1 MEGLSFFVGVIGN
14 IVSVLVFLSPIGT
27 FWRVIK
33 HRSTEEFESLPY
45 ICTLLNSSLW
55 TYYGITKPGEILVA
69 TVNGF
74 GIVVE
79 AVYVTLFLIYAPK
92 GMRTAILVGI
102 LDVGLLAVAIAVTQ
116 LAMNRD
122 VRIDAIGF
130 MGAALNIIMYASPLA
145 AMKTVVT
152 TKSVE
157 YMPFFLS
164 FTLFL
169 NGGIWAFYA
178 VLVHDLFLG
187 RSGGLIRRSSNFNT
201 QRINHIYIDPHNS
214 HKALMKLHYADLSDA
229 SSLRRWLDTILPDE
243 VYNLAA
249 QSHVAVSFEIPDYTA
264 DVVATGALRLL
275 EAVSSHIS
283 ATGRSHIK
291 YYQAGSSE
299 MFGSSLSALCEET
312 R

>member
-1 MEGLSFFVGVIGN
+1 MLFSGYYPNMEGLSFFVGVIGN

-92 GMRTAILVGI
+92 GMRAKTAILVGI

-164 FTLFL
+164 FTLFF

-187 RSGGLIRRSSNFNT
+187 VPNGTGFILGIAQLVLYAIYRNAKPTRNTTFDVLEEGCSQHEYLI
-201 QRINHIYIDPHNS
+201 P
-214 HKALMKLHYADLSDA
+214 
-229 SSLRRWLDTILPDE
+229 
-243 VYNLAA
+243 
-249 QSHVAVSFEIPDYTA
+249 
-264 DVVATGALRLL
+264 
-275 EAVSSHIS
+275 SSHQFIS
-283 ATGRSHIK
+283 
-291 YYQAGSSE
+291 
-299 MFGSSLSALCEET
+299 
-312 R
+312 

>member
-92 GMRTAILVGI
+92 GMRAKTAILVGI
-102 LDVGLLAVAIAVTQ
+102 LGCGI
-116 LAMNRD
+116 
-122 VRIDAIGF
+122 IGSSNSSHST
-130 MGAALNIIMYASPLA
+130 GNESRCSHRCSRVYGCCPQHHH
-145 AMKTVVT
+145 KTVVT

-187 RSGGLIRRSSNFNT
+187 VPNGTGFILGIAQLVLYAIYRNAKPTRNTTFDVLEEGCSQHEHLI
-201 QRINHIYIDPHNS
+201 P
-214 HKALMKLHYADLSDA
+214 
-229 SSLRRWLDTILPDE
+229 
-243 VYNLAA
+243 
-249 QSHVAVSFEIPDYTA
+249 
-264 DVVATGALRLL
+264 
-275 EAVSSHIS
+275 SSHQFIS
-283 ATGRSHIK
+283 
-291 YYQAGSSE
+291 
-299 MFGSSLSALCEET
+299 
-312 R
+312 

>member
-92 GMRTAILVGI
+92 GMRAKTAILAGI

-116 LAMNRD
+116 LAMNGD
-122 VRIDAIGF
+122 VRVDAVGF

-145 AMKTVVT
+145 AMVPNGTGFILGIAQLVLYAIYRNAKPT
-152 TKSVE
+152 TNTT
-157 YMPFFLS
+157 FD
-164 FTLFL
+164 
-169 NGGIWAFYA
+169 
-178 VLVHDLFLG
+178 VLEEGCSQHEH
-187 RSGGLIRRSSNFNT
+187 LI
-201 QRINHIYIDPHNS
+201 P
-214 HKALMKLHYADLSDA
+214 
-229 SSLRRWLDTILPDE
+229 
-243 VYNLAA
+243 
-249 QSHVAVSFEIPDYTA
+249 
-264 DVVATGALRLL
+264 
-275 EAVSSHIS
+275 SSHRFI
-283 ATGRSHIK
+283 T
-291 YYQAGSSE
+291 
-299 MFGSSLSALCEET
+299 
-312 R
+312 